1 MFNLIVAVIS
11 IALIAA
17 MAAASIFYG
26 GTAFG
31 SGTAQAQASTLINN
45 GQQISGAQQLYMID
59 NSGNRN
65 SVNDMTAANGLVTE
79 GYLQAVPTAPANS
92 TGSDA
97 TDTGTWLISANGE
110 FAYIPLNTANGG
122 ANTSPAATVC
132 AEVISQVSATDNVT
146 IASDM
151 ATVAAATAAGTFV
164 GATPDIDLGED
175 QFACVIDNAST
186 IDGGGTANFVF
197 KL

>member
-26 GTAFG
+26 GAAFG

-45 GQQISGAQQLYMID
+45 GQQISGAQQLYMIE

-65 SVNDMTAANGLVTE
+65 GVNSMTAANGLVTQ
-79 GYLQAVPTAPANS
+79 GYLQAIPTPPANS
-92 TGSDA
+92 TGTNA
-97 TDTGTWLISANGE
+97 TDVGTWLVSADGT
-110 FAYIPLNTANGG
+110 FAYVPLNTATAG
-122 ANTSPAATVC
+122 ATTSPAATVC
-132 AEVISQVSATDNVT
+132 GELVAQGGVTLTLTGSA
-146 IASDM
+146 AL
-151 ATVAAATAAGTFV
+151 TAASTFGTDGFAI
-164 GATPDIDLGED
+164 GQN
-175 QFACVIDNAST
+175 QFACVVDAGAANINGST
-186 IDGGGTANFVF
+186 AHFVF

>member
-26 GTAFG
+26 GSAFG
-31 SGTAQAQASTLINN
+31 SGTAQAQASTLVNN

-65 SVNDMTAANGLVTE
+65 SVNDMTGTAPDGLQTD
-79 GYLQAVPTAPANS
+79 GYLQAVPTPPANS
-92 TGSDA
+92 TGANA
-97 TDTGTWLISANGE
+97 TDLGTWLVSDDGTYAFID
-110 FAYIPLNTANGG
+110 LNTAPAG
-122 ANTSPAATVC
+122 ANISPAETVC
-132 AEVISQVSATDNVT
+132 SEVVDQGGQVVDSITLLTDGSSPNPLTGSSQFGCVT
-146 IASDM
+146 
-151 ATVAAATAAGTFV
+151 AATAVDFTDTV
-164 GATPDIDLGED
+164 GDMNSEVS
-175 QFACVIDNAST
+175 F
-186 IDGGGTANFVF
+186 FVF